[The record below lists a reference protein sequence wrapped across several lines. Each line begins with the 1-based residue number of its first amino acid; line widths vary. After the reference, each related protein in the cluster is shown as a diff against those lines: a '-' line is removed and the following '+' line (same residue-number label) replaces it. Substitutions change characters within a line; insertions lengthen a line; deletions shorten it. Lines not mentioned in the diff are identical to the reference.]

1 MTSFCLLII
10 SVDKDEAVREE
21 KAAARKSMKEVE
33 ESAGL
38 LERPS
43 DDDLDDEVKLIN
55 GFDLGTP
62 LTLQATQHVTGNFY
76 LFFHF
81 LLFIS
86 FSSSNNQFYE
96 SQISISPI

>member
-1 MTSFCLLII
+1 
-10 SVDKDEAVREE
+10 
-21 KAAARKSMKEVE
+21 MKEVE

-62 LTLQATQHVTGNFY
+62 LTLQATQHVTGT
-76 LFFHF
+76 
-81 LLFIS
+81 I
-86 FSSSNNQFYE
+86 
-96 SQISISPI
+96 